1 MLRMKDV
8 PPDQMAEVVRVAGE
22 LYDAEQAQT
31 QERRATVAAAA
42 EMGLPKEYLDRAASV
57 VHARRVEQIATQ
69 RRRRA
74 GLLVGIGVAATLG
87 GGWFVTH
94 PRPAAPLVYSFQPSQ
109 WTQESDPASKAAVTF
124 ANGAAT
130 LHVDHFAMPAGGDQF
145 FVNLNTKDVPS
156 TLAGYR
162 TVSFRAQSAGL
173 PNVRLYLE
181 SADERWRSAKRTP
194 RSASVS
200 SCAARTSAAPRTAP
214 SRWPLAWAGA
224 SPPAVYIPSS
234 RPIPAWTSSP
244 GIPTPTSAP
253 PTTITPWST

>member
-31 QERRATVAAAA
+31 QERHATVAAAA

-74 GLLVGIGVAATLG
+74 GLLVGIGVAGALG

-94 PRPAAPLVYSFQPSQ
+94 PRPAAPLAYSFQPSQ

-181 SADERWRSAKRTP
+181 NADERWRSANL
-194 RSASVS
+194 SVPS
-200 SCAARTSAAPRTAP
+200 GGQVFRLNLDQFDHQTRDPAAGKWRK
-214 SRWPLAWAGA
+214 AGA
-224 SPPAVYIPSS
+224 SA
-234 RPIPAWTSSP
+234 P
-244 GIPTPTSAP
+244 GHVEQLSFKVGYYVNNADAHGDVQISDLRFQ
-253 PTTITPWST
+253 